1 MENDLLLL
9 SGNDIPFY
17 GAQVSIHQ
25 PTIKEIAYIG
35 EEAFYT
41 GCEFLRFSK
50 DKLTEEDRNSLENK
64 TNFEIIMSIIR
75 EQNMAIQQQKTAVLM
90 LLSLIFPNYTIHF
103 NVDTIDLGKPD
114 TDEVFK
120 ITSKNYDEF
129 LDILNSMFCL
139 KATMGNADEYAAE
152 GELAKRIADKLRK
165 RHQKIAEQQSESK
178 KKVAILS
185 RYVSIIATGQQKNIN
200 DILGY
205 TVYQLFDEFQR
216 YQLKINFDIYLQAK
230 MAGAKDLE
238 EVDDW
243 MKDIH
248 SDTIE

>member
-75 EQNMAIQQQKTAVLM
+75 EQNIAIQQQKTAVLM

-139 KATMGNADEYAAE
+139 KTTMGNADEYAAE

-165 RHQKIAEQQSESK
+165 RHQKIAEQQSENK

>member
-1 MENDLLLL
+1 MQNDLLLL

-17 GAQVSIHQ
+17 GAQISIHQ

-35 EEAFYT
+35 EETFYT

-50 DKLTEEDRNSLENK
+50 DKLTEEDRNSLGDK

-75 EQNMAIQQQKTAVLM
+75 EQNITIQQQKTAVLM
-90 LLSLIFPNYTIHF
+90 LLSLIFPNYTIRF
-103 NVDTIDLGKPD
+103 NVDSIDLGKPD
-114 TDEVFK
+114 TEEVFK
-120 ITSKNYDEF
+120 ITNKNYDEF

-139 KATMGNADEYAAE
+139 KATIGNADEYEAE

-165 RHQKIAEQQSESK
+165 RHQKMAEQQPESK

-200 DILGY
+200 DILQY

-248 SDTIE
+248 SDTIK

>member
-75 EQNMAIQQQKTAVLM
+75 EQNIAIQQQKTAVLM

-114 TDEVFK
+114 TEEVFK

-165 RHQKIAEQQSESK
+165 RHQKITEQQSESK

>member
-1 MENDLLLL
+1 MKNELLLL

-17 GAQVSIHQ
+17 GAQISIHQ
-25 PTIKEIAYIG
+25 PTIKEIAFIG
-35 EEAFYT
+35 EETFYT

-50 DKLTEEDRNSLENK
+50 DKLDEEDRNNLEDK

-75 EQNMAIQQQKTAVLM
+75 EQNLTIQQQKTAVLM
-90 LLSLIFPNYTIHF
+90 LLSLIFPNYIINF
-103 NVDTIDLGKPD
+103 DIDTINLEDVK
-114 TDEVFK
+114 TKEIFK
-120 ITSKNYDEF
+120 ITNKNYDEF

-139 KATMGNADEYAAE
+139 KTTIGGDDYAAE

-165 RHQKIAEQQSESK
+165 RHQKMAEQKPESK

-200 DILGY
+200 DILQY

-216 YQLKINFDIYLQAK
+216 YQLKMNFDIYLQAK

>member
-75 EQNMAIQQQKTAVLM
+75 EQNIAIQQQKTAVLM

-165 RHQKIAEQQSESK
+165 RHQKIAEQQAESK